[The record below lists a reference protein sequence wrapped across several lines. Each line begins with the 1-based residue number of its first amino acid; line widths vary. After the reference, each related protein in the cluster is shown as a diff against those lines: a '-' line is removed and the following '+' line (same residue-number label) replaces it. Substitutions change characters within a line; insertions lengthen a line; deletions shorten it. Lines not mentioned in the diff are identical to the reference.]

1 MNKVVAILKKSPS
14 GQEMLE
20 NLGEDDGKSKV
31 DTLATTLSGARDVQP
46 PKDAN
51 AAVKRAFRTQH
62 DDAKRV
68 RFHSPTIRN
77 ARIEN
82 VAKSQSC
89 MVSE

>member
-20 NLGEDDGKSKV
+20 NLGEDGTSKV

-62 DDAKRV
+62 DDAKRDIARTLV
-68 RFHSPTIRN
+68 VIGHARN
-77 ARIEN
+77 N
-82 VAKSQSC
+82 
-89 MVSE
+89 M